1 MSDILYDAQGIA
13 KSRKIRKSAVAAVLL
28 CAVSAVMF
36 IGAHHLLIN
45 REFVISSINA
55 FLQSDTLSISKA
67 FDVLRFVLIVGGLVL
82 IIFGIN
88 KMWQAV
94 AHVKNIISANRYHR
108 DSIIEDIDF
117 SNDFPQ
123 MYR

>member
-13 KSRKIRKSAVAAVLL
+13 KSRKIRKSAVTAVLL

-55 FLQSDTLSISKA
+55 FLQSDTLSKA

-88 KMWQAV
+88 KIWQAV
-94 AHVKNIISANRYHR
+94 AHAKDIISTNRYHR

>member
-13 KSRKIRKSAVAAVLL
+13 KSRKIRKNAVAAVLL

-55 FLQSDTLSISKA
+55 FLQSDTLSKA

-94 AHVKNIISANRYHR
+94 AHAKDIISTNRYHR

>member
-55 FLQSDTLSISKA
+55 FLQSDTFELKWKLLKA
-67 FDVLRFVLIVGGLVL
+67 RYPHYDFVLI
-82 IIFGIN
+82 
-88 KMWQAV
+88 
-94 AHVKNIISANRYHR
+94 
-108 DSIIEDIDF
+108 
-117 SNDFPQ
+117 
-123 MYR
+123 

>member
-13 KSRKIRKSAVAAVLL
+13 KSRKIRKSAVTAVLL
-28 CAVSAVMF
+28 YTVSAVMF

-55 FLQSDTLSISKA
+55 FLQSDTLSKA

-94 AHVKNIISANRYHR
+94 AHAKDIISTNRYHR
-108 DSIIEDIDF
+108 DSIIKDIDF

>member
-13 KSRKIRKSAVAAVLL
+13 KSRKIRKSAVTAVLL
-28 CAVSAVMF
+28 CAVSVVMF

-55 FLQSDTLSISKA
+55 FLQSDTLSKA

-94 AHVKNIISANRYHR
+94 AHAKDIISTNRYHR
-108 DSIIEDIDF
+108 DGIIEDIDF

>member
-45 REFVISSINA
+45 REFVISIINA
-55 FLQSDTLSISKA
+55 FLQSDTLSKA

-94 AHVKNIISANRYHR
+94 AHAKDIISTNRYHR

>member
-55 FLQSDTLSISKA
+55 FLQSDTLSKT

-94 AHVKNIISANRYHR
+94 AHAKDIISTNRYHR

>member
-55 FLQSDTLSISKA
+55 FLQSDILSKA

-94 AHVKNIISANRYHR
+94 AHAKDIISTNRYHR

>member
-55 FLQSDTLSISKA
+55 FLQSDTLSKA

-94 AHVKNIISANRYHR
+94 AHVKNIISANRYYR

>member
-13 KSRKIRKSAVAAVLL
+13 KSRKIRKSAVTAVLL

-55 FLQSDTLSISKA
+55 FLQSDTLSKA
-67 FDVLRFVLIVGGLVL
+67 FDILRFVLIVGGLVL

-94 AHVKNIISANRYHR
+94 AHAKDIISTNRYHR

>member
-13 KSRKIRKSAVAAVLL
+13 KSRKIRKSAVTAVLL

-55 FLQSDTLSISKA
+55 FLQSDTLSKA
-67 FDVLRFVLIVGGLVL
+67 FDILRFVLIVGGLVL

-94 AHVKNIISANRYHR
+94 AHAKDIISTNRYHR
-108 DSIIEDIDF
+108 DSIIEDTDF

>member
-13 KSRKIRKSAVAAVLL
+13 KSRKIRKSAVVAVLL

-55 FLQSDTLSISKA
+55 FLQSDTLSKA

-94 AHVKNIISANRYHR
+94 AHAKDIISTNRYHR

>member
-1 MSDILYDAQGIA
+1 MSDILYNAQGIA
-13 KSRKIRKSAVAAVLL
+13 KSRKIRKSAVTAVLL

-55 FLQSDTLSISKA
+55 FLQSDTLSKA

-94 AHVKNIISANRYHR
+94 AHAKDIISTNRYHR

>member
-36 IGAHHLLIN
+36 IGTHHLLIN

-55 FLQSDTLSISKA
+55 FLQSDTLSKA

-94 AHVKNIISANRYHR
+94 AHAKDIISTNRYHR

>member
-13 KSRKIRKSAVAAVLL
+13 KSRKIRKSAVTAVLL

-55 FLQSDTLSISKA
+55 FLQSDTLSKA

-94 AHVKNIISANRYHR
+94 AHAKDIISTNSYHR

>member
-13 KSRKIRKSAVAAVLL
+13 KSRKIRKSAVTAVLL

-55 FLQSDTLSISKA
+55 FLQSDTLSKT

-94 AHVKNIISANRYHR
+94 AHAKDIISTNRYHR

>member
-13 KSRKIRKSAVAAVLL
+13 KSRKIRKSAVTAVLL

-55 FLQSDTLSISKA
+55 FLQSDTLSKA

-94 AHVKNIISANRYHR
+94 AHAKDIISTNRYHR

>member
-13 KSRKIRKSAVAAVLL
+13 KSRKIRKSAIAAVLL

-55 FLQSDTLSISKA
+55 FLQSDTLSKA

-88 KMWQAV
+88 KMWQTV
-94 AHVKNIISANRYHR
+94 AHAKDIISTNRYHR

>member
-1 MSDILYDAQGIA
+1 
-13 KSRKIRKSAVAAVLL
+13 
-28 CAVSAVMF
+28 MF

-55 FLQSDTLSISKA
+55 FLQSDTLSKA

-94 AHVKNIISANRYHR
+94 AHAKNIISTNRYHR

>member
-13 KSRKIRKSAVAAVLL
+13 KSRKIRKSAVTAVLL

-55 FLQSDTLSISKA
+55 FLQSDTLSKA
-67 FDVLRFVLIVGGLVL
+67 FDILRFVLIVGGLVL

-94 AHVKNIISANRYHR
+94 AHAKDIISTNRYHR
-108 DSIIEDIDF
+108 DNIIKDIDF

>member
-13 KSRKIRKSAVAAVLL
+13 KSRKIRKSAVTAVLL

-55 FLQSDTLSISKA
+55 FLQSDTLSKA
-67 FDVLRFVLIVGGLVL
+67 FDVLRFVLIVGSLVL

-94 AHVKNIISANRYHR
+94 AHAKDIISTNRYHR

>member
-55 FLQSDTLSISKA
+55 FLQSDTLSKA

-88 KMWQAV
+88 KMWQTV
-94 AHVKNIISANRYHR
+94 AHAKDIISTNRYHR

>member
-55 FLQSDTLSISKA
+55 FLQSDTLSKA

-94 AHVKNIISANRYHR
+94 AHAKNIISANRNHR

>member
-13 KSRKIRKSAVAAVLL
+13 KSRKIRKSAVTAVLL

-55 FLQSDTLSISKA
+55 FLQSDTLSKA

-88 KMWQAV
+88 KMWQTV
-94 AHVKNIISANRYHR
+94 AHAKDIISTNRYHR

>member
-1 MSDILYDAQGIA
+1 MSDILYDAQDIA

-55 FLQSDTLSISKA
+55 FLQSDTLSKA

-94 AHVKNIISANRYHR
+94 AHAKDIISTNRYHR

>member
-28 CAVSAVMF
+28 CTVSAVMF

-55 FLQSDTLSISKA
+55 FLQSDTLSKA

-94 AHVKNIISANRYHR
+94 AHAKDIISTNRYHR

-123 MYR
+123 VYR

>member
-13 KSRKIRKSAVAAVLL
+13 KSRKIRKSAVTAVLL

-36 IGAHHLLIN
+36 IGANHLLIN

-55 FLQSDTLSISKA
+55 FLQSDTLSKA

-94 AHVKNIISANRYHR
+94 AHAKDIISTNRYHR

>member
-13 KSRKIRKSAVAAVLL
+13 KSRKIRKNAVAAVLL
-28 CAVSAVMF
+28 CAISVVML
-36 IGAHHLLIN
+36 IGAHYLLIN

-55 FLQSDTLSISKA
+55 FLQSDTLSKA

-94 AHVKNIISANRYHR
+94 AHAKDIISTNRYHR

>member
-36 IGAHHLLIN
+36 IGAHRLLIS

-55 FLQSDTLSISKA
+55 FLQSNTLSKA

-94 AHVKNIISANRYHR
+94 AHAKDIISTNRYHR

>member
-55 FLQSDTLSISKA
+55 FLQSDTLSKA

-94 AHVKNIISANRYHR
+94 AHAKNIISSNRYHR

>member
-55 FLQSDTLSISKA
+55 FLQSDTLSKA

-94 AHVKNIISANRYHR
+94 AHAKNIISVNRYHR

>member
-13 KSRKIRKSAVAAVLL
+13 KSRKIRKSAVTAVLL

-45 REFVISSINA
+45 RESVISSINA
-55 FLQSDTLSISKA
+55 FLQSDTLSKA

-94 AHVKNIISANRYHR
+94 AHAKDIISTNRYHR

>member
-13 KSRKIRKSAVAAVLL
+13 KSQKIRKSAVAAVLL

-55 FLQSDTLSISKA
+55 FLQSDTLSKA

-94 AHVKNIISANRYHR
+94 AHAKDIISTNRYHR

>member
-13 KSRKIRKSAVAAVLL
+13 KSRKIRKSAVTAVLL

-55 FLQSDTLSISKA
+55 FLQSDTLSKA
-67 FDVLRFVLIVGGLVL
+67 FDILRFVLIVGGLVL

-94 AHVKNIISANRYHR
+94 AHAKDIISTNRYYR
-108 DSIIEDIDF
+108 DGIIEDIDF

>member
-55 FLQSDTLSISKA
+55 FLQSDTLSKA

-94 AHVKNIISANRYHR
+94 AHAKNIISANRYHR
-108 DSIIEDIDF
+108 DCIIEDIDF

>member
-13 KSRKIRKSAVAAVLL
+13 KSRKIRKSAVTAVLL

-55 FLQSDTLSISKA
+55 FLQSDTLSKA

-94 AHVKNIISANRYHR
+94 AHAKDIINANRYNR

>member
-13 KSRKIRKSAVAAVLL
+13 KSRKIRKSAVTAVLL

-55 FLQSDTLSISKA
+55 FLQSDTLSKA

-94 AHVKNIISANRYHR
+94 AHAKDIISTNRYHR
-108 DSIIEDIDF
+108 DSIIEDVDF

>member
-55 FLQSDTLSISKA
+55 FLQSDTLSKA
-67 FDVLRFVLIVGGLVL
+67 FDVLRFVLIVGGLEL

-94 AHVKNIISANRYHR
+94 AHAKDIISTNRYHR

>member
-13 KSRKIRKSAVAAVLL
+13 KSRKIRKSAVTAVLL

-55 FLQSDTLSISKA
+55 FLQSDTLSKA
-67 FDVLRFVLIVGGLVL
+67 FDILRFVLIVGGLVL

-94 AHVKNIISANRYHR
+94 AHAKDIISTNRYHR
-108 DSIIEDIDF
+108 DNIIEDIDF